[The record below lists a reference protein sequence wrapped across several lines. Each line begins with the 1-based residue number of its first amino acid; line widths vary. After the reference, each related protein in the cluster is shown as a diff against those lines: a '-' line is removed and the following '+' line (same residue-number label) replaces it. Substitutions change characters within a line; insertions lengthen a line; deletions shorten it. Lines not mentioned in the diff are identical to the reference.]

1 MYYSL
6 LLVWL
11 SVKLSLGVCFKKH
24 GGVCKLWTI
33 CLSYFNRHCC
43 VNRHLISS
51 SVSIPN
57 SLCDLG

>member
-24 GGVCKLWTI
+24 GGICKLFGQFASVYLT
-33 CLSYFNRHCC
+33 
-43 VNRHLISS
+43 LID
-51 SVSIPN
+51 VV
-57 SLCDLG
+57 